1 MVHTVATLVM
11 GQDGST
17 SKNGSSEGVS
27 TNTDRQRFLKR
38 RREFDCIIIGGNTAR
53 SERYAI
59 TPCPLVVIS
68 RHKSNVLISNSNA
81 YWWNIEPK
89 EALAKAKREFGPDI
103 LIEAGPNLL
112 NEFLQKGLVDQLE
125 ISITPINDGEHLI
138 DLTEALRNFEIVE
151 DQMVEET
158 RFVTAKKR

>member
-1 MVHTVATLVM
+1 M

-17 SKNGSSEGVS
+17 SKDGSSAGVS
-27 TNTDRQRFLKR
+27 SNTDRERFLKR

-68 RHKSNVLISNSNA
+68 RHKSNVLLTNPNA
-81 YWWNIEPK
+81 VWWNLDPE
-89 EALAKAKREFGPDI
+89 EALIKAKREFGPDV
-103 LIEAGPNLL
+103 LIEAGPSLL
-112 NEFLQKGLVDQLE
+112 LQFLKAGLVDQIE
-125 ISITPINDGEHLI
+125 ISITPVTGGEHLI
-138 DLTEALRNFEIVE
+138 DLNEALRGFEITEDKQVE
-151 DQMVEET
+151 DT